1 MEESTD
7 TVQRHVPIA
16 AKDEVKPKGPLD
28 WLATNVFRIVI
39 SLFVPIVTFIVLYAG
54 FIFLRDSA
62 APKGVIA
69 VVAIIWGVG
78 GVALLYLMSNWL
90 VEKLGDTW
98 RARIQPFVFVG
109 PAVAILFWYLAF
121 PAVRTFYISLF
132 GRGGAPPLSE
142 LFTNTTLY
150 FQQFVGLDNY
160 IAVFTNRNM
169 FTAFR
174 NNVLLWIPFGA
185 LFTVVFGLIVAV
197 LADRSKFERLAKA
210 LIFMPMAISMVGA
223 GVIWNMIYAV
233 NPNIGML
240 NAIYT
245 GLTGSAPIA
254 WKASAALAPWN
265 NLFLIIVMI
274 WLQTGFAMTLF
285 SAAIKGIPED
295 LLEAGRIDGAT
306 ESQIFFKI
314 MLPFIRGTIIT
325 VTTTIIIFTLKIFD
339 VVQVMT
345 GGQFGTQVIA
355 TQFYREYFT
364 NQNSGFGS
372 AIAIVLLVAVVPVMI
387 YNLRQFNEREAF

>member
-16 AKDEVKPKGPLD
+16 PKEVKPKGPLD

-54 FIFLRDSA
+54 FVFLRDSN
-62 APKGVIA
+62 APKGVVA
-69 VVAIIWGVG
+69 VVAIVWGVG
-78 GVALLYLMSNWL
+78 GVALLYFVSNWL
-90 VEKLGDTW
+90 VEKLGDSW

-121 PAVRTFYISLF
+121 PSLRTFWLSLF
-132 GRGGAPPLSE
+132 DRNGE
-142 LFTNTTLY
+142 N
-150 FQQFVGLDNY
+150 FVGLDNY
-160 IAVFTNRNM
+160 IAVFTDRNM

-185 LFTVVFGLIVAV
+185 LFTVVFGLLVAV
-197 LADRSKFERLAKA
+197 LADRSKFDRLAKA
-210 LIFMPMAISMVGA
+210 FIFMPMAISMVGA
-223 GVIWNMIYAV
+223 GVIWNMMYAV
-233 NPNIGML
+233 NPNVGML

-245 GLTGSAPIA
+245 GLTGNDPIA
-254 WKASAALAPWN
+254 WKASAELAPWN
-265 NLFLIIVMI
+265 NLFLIVVMI

-285 SAAIKGIPED
+285 SAAIKGIPGD
-295 LLEAGRIDGAT
+295 MLEAARVDGAT
-306 ESQIFFKI
+306 EVQIFFKI
-314 MLPFIRGTIIT
+314 MLPSISGTIIT
-325 VTTTIIIFTLKIFD
+325 VATTVIIFTLKIFD
-339 VVQVMT
+339 VVMVMT

-364 NQNSGFGS
+364 NQNAGFGS
-372 AIAIVLLVAVVPVMI
+372 AIAIVLLISVVPVMI
-387 YNLRQFNEREAF
+387 YNLKQFNEREAF